1 MKLSYEMLQRMRIMN
16 DISQTKL
23 AKEIGCTRNYISM
36 IENGKQTYTEEQCNK
51 ILNALY
57 KLIQE
62 K

>member
-1 MKLSYEMLQRMRIMN
+1 MKLSYDMLQRMRIMN
-16 DISQTKL
+16 DISQNKL
-23 AKEIGCTRNYISM
+23 AKEIGCSRNYISM